1 MRRIATLM
9 AVGAAG
15 LMLATA
21 TTPAQ
26 AATGQ
31 VVVFS
36 TEITPLKTYENP
48 EGCYSF
54 PPFAHVLN
62 NQTDE
67 PVTIH
72 SDPFCVTPGPVVLPG
87 FGMHV
92 PEGYGSFSV

>member
-1 MRRIATLM
+1 MRRFATLM
-9 AVGAAG
+9 ALGVAG
-15 LMLATA
+15 LMMGVTA
-21 TTPAQ
+21 TPAQ

-36 TEITPLKTYENP
+36 TEVTPLKTYENP

-54 PPFAHVLN
+54 PLFAHVLN
-62 NQTDE
+62 NQTDAT
-67 PVTIH
+67 VMIH
-72 SDPFCVTPGPVVLPG
+72 PDPFCGAPGMVVLPG